1 MTAPTVPA
9 DSGEHGQE
17 QGLVRAEDVPT
28 GLFGRPLYRL
38 PAHITPCTPA
48 EQAAHFT
55 ELAEAL
61 CGFTVG
67 AAIRRHAKHPPDR
80 REAA

>member
-1 MTAPTVPA
+1 MTTPVPT
-9 DSGEHGQE
+9 GEHGQE
-17 QGLVRAEDVPT
+17 RDLVPAEDVPT

-48 EQAAHFT
+48 EQAAHLT

-67 AAIRRHAKHPPDR
+67 AAIRRHRPIRKEMTAS
-80 REAA
+80 

>member
-1 MTAPTVPA
+1 MTAPA
-9 DSGEHGQE
+9 EAELGQE
-17 QGLVRAEDVPT
+17 HAAVPAEDVPDGT
-28 GLFGRPLYRL
+28 FGRPLYRL

-61 CGFTVG
+61 CGFSVG
-67 AAIRRHAKHPPDR
+67 AAMRRHRSSRK
-80 REAA
+80 EAPAS

>member
-1 MTAPTVPA
+1 MTAPAST
-9 DSGEHGQE
+9 GEHGQE
-17 QGLVRAEDVPT
+17 HEPVPAEDVPT
-28 GLFGRPLYRL
+28 GLFGRSAYRL

-48 EQAAHFT
+48 EQAAHLA

-67 AAIRRHAKHPPDR
+67 AAIRRHAKPPPDR